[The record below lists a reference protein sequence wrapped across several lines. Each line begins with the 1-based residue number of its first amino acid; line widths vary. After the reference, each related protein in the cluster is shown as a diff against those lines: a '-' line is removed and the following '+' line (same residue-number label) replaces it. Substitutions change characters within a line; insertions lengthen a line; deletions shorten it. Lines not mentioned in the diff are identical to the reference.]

1 MSETWIIS
9 DTHFN
14 HNKDFI
20 LQPRNFSTVEEMN
33 EKIIERWNS
42 VVQPNDT
49 IYHLGDMTMGD
60 IDAAAPLIARLNG
73 KINLAI
79 GNHDTNARLKT
90 FGWLSNI
97 TDIQFGYRLK
107 IGKYTY
113 LLTHYP
119 QLTGNYDESKTFSI
133 HGHTHSTEMFNP
145 DYDLMFNVSC
155 EALCCVPIN
164 LENIKPLI
172 QKHLRDRNN

>member
-60 IDAAAPLIARLNG
+60 IDAAVPLIARLNG

-119 QLTGNYDESKTFSI
+119 QLTGNYDESKTFEEVFYNI
-133 HGHTHSTEMFNP
+133 P
-145 DYDLMFNVSC
+145 LDYLDGAMRVLQ
-155 EALCCVPIN
+155 PII
-164 LENIKPLI
+164 EGV
-172 QKHLRDRNN
+172 NNKNYLYGIILKDYKEYHW

>member
-1 MSETWIIS
+1 MSEAWIIS

-60 IDAAAPLIARLNG
+60 IDTAVPLIARLNG

-90 FGWLSNI
+90 FG
-97 TDIQFGYRLK
+97 
-107 IGKYTY
+107 
-113 LLTHYP
+113 
-119 QLTGNYDESKTFSI
+119 
-133 HGHTHSTEMFNP
+133 
-145 DYDLMFNVSC
+145 
-155 EALCCVPIN
+155 
-164 LENIKPLI
+164 
-172 QKHLRDRNN
+172 

>member
-1 MSETWIIS
+1 MNNIWIIS

-49 IYHLGDMTMGD
+49 IYHLGDVTMGD
-60 IDAAAPLIARLNG
+60 INAAVPLIARLNG

-79 GNHDTNARLKT
+79 GNHDTKARLKT

-133 HGHTHSTEMFNP
+133 HGHTHSQEMFNS
-145 DYDLMFNVSC
+145 DYELMFNVSC
-155 EALCCVPIN
+155 EALCCTPIN

-172 QKHLRDRNN
+172 QEHLRDKNN